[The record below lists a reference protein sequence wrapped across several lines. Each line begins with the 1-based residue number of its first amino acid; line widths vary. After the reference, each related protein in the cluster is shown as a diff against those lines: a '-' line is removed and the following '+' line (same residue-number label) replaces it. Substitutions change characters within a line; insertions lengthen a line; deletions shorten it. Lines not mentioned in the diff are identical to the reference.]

1 MAQVIPTHGAAP
13 VATLRVVGESPML
26 HLSIPVADLDAARSF
41 YVDGLGCRPGR
52 ERDDWFD
59 VWFFGLQLTVQ
70 LRPNEVRAAHEQGV
84 RHFGVVLRHASAFE
98 DLVAR
103 VDAAGI
109 RWLSPPKSHADPS
122 LNGKVGGKLADPSG
136 NVIEIKYYEDVAE
149 LLLQ

>member
-1 MAQVIPTHGAAP
+1 MALA
-13 VATLRVVGESPML
+13 ESL
-26 HLSIPVADLDAARSF
+26 GYALLTAD
-41 YVDGLGCRPGR
+41 
-52 ERDDWFD
+52 
-59 VWFFGLQLTVQ
+59 
-70 LRPNEVRAAHEQGV
+70 
-84 RHFGVVLRHASAFE
+84 LRHASAFE

-122 LNGKVGGKLADPSG
+122 LSGKVGGKLADPSG